1 MTFWVLFKKRVDSIA
16 PSARSSTDRASDFGS
31 EGWGFESLRAHVSG
45 SLEIARSNLTSVSVL
60 VFALGF
66 LAARFKSDIRIPDAV
81 YQVISVYLLFGIGLK
96 GGVSLSNAE
105 FSSVIRPAIVTFILG
120 CTVPLFAFIALARI
134 RKLSEIDRGAIA
146 AHYGST
152 SLVTF
157 TAALVLLENLN
168 KPYEG
173 FATTLLAI
181 MEIPGIIIGIF
192 LATRHLNRKV
202 SWSSSL
208 KEILFGKTVILLI
221 GGLVVGSI
229 SGSSG
234 YNKVTPFFVDL
245 LPGVL
250 ALFLMHLGYLAGSQI
265 KALKEVGFGLF
276 IFAIIFPIFAG
287 TLGVLGGAL
296 AGLSVGGAT
305 VLGVLCA
312 SASYIAA
319 PAAVQ
324 VALPE
329 ANPSLSIT
337 ASLGLTF
344 PFNLIFGIPALYFLA
359 SKIVG

>member
-1 MTFWVLFKKRVDSIA
+1 M
-16 PSARSSTDRASDFGS
+16 ST
-31 EGWGFESLRAHVSG
+31 
-45 SLEIARSNLTSVSVL
+45 SLEIARNNLTSVSVL
-60 VFALGF
+60 VFVLGF
-66 LAARFKSDIRIPDAV
+66 IAARFKSDIRIPDAV

-96 GGVSLSNAE
+96 GGVSLSNADAGAI
-105 FSSVIRPAIVTFILG
+105 VRPALVTLGLG
-120 CTVPLFAFIALARI
+120 CIVPLFAFVALSGLKR
-134 RKLSEIDRGAIA
+134 LSEVNRGAIA

-157 TAALVLLENLN
+157 TAALVLLENM
-168 KPYEG
+168 KRPYEG

-202 SWSSSL
+202 AWSTSL
-208 KEILFGKTVILLI
+208 KEIIFGKTVILLI
-221 GGLVVGSI
+221 GGLVVGAI
-229 SGSSG
+229 SGSAG
-234 YNKVTPFFVDL
+234 YNKVTPFFVEL

-265 KALKEVGFGLF
+265 KALKEVGAGLF
-276 IFAIIFPIFAG
+276 IFAILFPLFAG
-287 TLGVLGGAL
+287 TLGVLGGFL
-296 AGLSVGGAT
+296 AGLSIGGAT

-337 ASLGLTF
+337 ASLGVTF
-344 PFNLIFGIPALYFLA
+344 PFNLIIGIPTLYFIA
-359 SKIVG
+359 SKILG

>member
-1 MTFWVLFKKRVDSIA
+1 MPTVLR
-16 PSARSSTDRASDFGS
+16 P
-31 EGWGFESLRAHVSG
+31 
-45 SLEIARSNLTSVSVL
+45 
-60 VFALGF
+60 
-66 LAARFKSDIRIPDAV
+66 
-81 YQVISVYLLFGIGLK
+81 LL
-96 GGVSLSNAE
+96 
-105 FSSVIRPAIVTFILG
+105 VTFGLG
-120 CTVPLFAFIALARI
+120 CLVPLLAFIALSRI
-134 RKLSEIDRGAIA
+134 RRLSEIDRGAIA

-168 KPYEG
+168 RPYEG
-173 FATTLLAI
+173 FATTLLAM
-181 MEIPGIIIGIF
+181 MEIPGIVIGIF

-202 SWSSSL
+202 AWSTSL
-208 KEILFGKTVILLI
+208 KEIIFGKTIILLI
-221 GGLVVGSI
+221 GGLIIGAI
-229 SGSSG
+229 SGSAG
-234 YNKVTPFFVDL
+234 YDKVTPFFVDL

-265 KALKEVGFGLF
+265 KALREVGVGLF
-276 IFAIIFPIFAG
+276 IFAIAFPLFAG
-287 TLGVLGGAL
+287 TLGVFGGVV

-337 ASLGLTF
+337 ASLGVTF
-344 PFNLIFGIPALYFLA
+344 PFNLIAGIPIFYFIA
-359 SKIVG
+359 TKVAG

>member
-1 MTFWVLFKKRVDSIA
+1 MRNVYC
-16 PSARSSTDRASDFGS
+16 ARSSTDRASDFGS
-31 EGWGFESLRAHVSG
+31 EGWGFESLRAHVSN

-60 VFALGF
+60 VFVLGF
-66 LAARFKSDIRIPDAV
+66 VAARFKSDIRIPDAV

-96 GGVSLSNAE
+96 GGVSLSN
-105 FSSVIRPAIVTFILG
+105 SDPGTIVRPVLITLVLG
-120 CTVPLFAFIALARI
+120 CVVPLLAFISLSRI
-134 RKLSEIDRGAIA
+134 KKLSEIDRGAIA

-157 TAALVLLENLN
+157 TAALVLLESINR
-168 KPYEG
+168 PYEG

-202 SWSSSL
+202 AWTTSL

-221 GGLVVGSI
+221 GGLVVGAI
-229 SGSSG
+229 SGSTG
-234 YNKVTPFFVDL
+234 YDKVTPFFVEL

-265 KALKEVGFGLF
+265 RALRDVGFGLF
-276 IFAIIFPIFAG
+276 LFAIIFPIIAG
-287 TLGVLGGAL
+287 TLGVFGGAL

-305 VLGVLCA
+305 VVGVLCA

-337 ASLGLTF
+337 ASLGVTF
-344 PFNLIFGIPALYFLA
+344 PFNLIFGIPILFFIA
-359 SKIVG
+359 SKVVS